1 MEQQIQFLLQNFG
14 FDDQRTEAWHLK
26 RNERITASEV
36 WKSFS
41 DASASSRKELI
52 MSKLIPKTQESGGA
66 GIGALIWG
74 TRFEPIAKNI
84 YSIEKGVEIKD
95 LSCVPHSEYNF
106 IGASP
111 DGLILS
117 QNKDL
122 NGRLIEFKCP
132 ISRKFDNNTP
142 VPIYYYHQMQLQM
155 ECTNLNE
162 CDYVEMQFLKLNY
175 SEWYESTE
183 KYKSCFAVHNH
194 TQEVRY
200 KSFNQPLEEWVQTLD
215 MEWQIIYWSM
225 KTWRCLL
232 VQRDPEWFPKYLP
245 QIKSTWEEI
254 LEYKKTN
261 TFPKDSKCETIL
273 HI

>member
-41 DASASSRKELI
+41 DASASARKELI
-52 MSKLIPKTQESGGA
+52 MSKLIPKIQESCNGGV
-66 GIGALIWG
+66 GALIWG

-95 LSCVPHSEYNF
+95 LSCVPHSEHNF

-132 ISRKFDNNTP
+132 ISRKFDDNTP

-175 SEWYESTE
+175 SEWYESNE
-183 KYKSCFAVHNH
+183 KYKSCFAVHNN

-200 KSFNQPLEEWVQTLD
+200 KSFHQSLEDWIKTLD
-215 MEWQIIYWSM
+215 IDWQIIYWSL

-232 VQRDPEWFPKYLP
+232 VERDPEWFPKYLP

-261 TFPKDSKCETIL
+261 TFPKDLKCETIL